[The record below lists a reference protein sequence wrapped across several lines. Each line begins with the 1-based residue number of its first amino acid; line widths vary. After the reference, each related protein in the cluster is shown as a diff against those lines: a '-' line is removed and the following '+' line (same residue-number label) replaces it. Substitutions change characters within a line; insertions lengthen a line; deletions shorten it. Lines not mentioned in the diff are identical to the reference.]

1 VVVTEF
7 TLPPKL
13 EGGDK
18 VAVMSTS
25 AGTKNR
31 FPNALDKGIERLEE
45 RFGFEPVIYD
55 TAEKDTEYLNAN
67 PQEKAEDFMKAFED
81 PEIKAVIPGSGGGE
95 ELRVLK
101 HLDPERLKR
110 NPTRFYGISDNT
122 NIHVFLWNL
131 GIQSFYAG
139 QILPDLMSEGEI
151 GEYTYKHLERAFFQ
165 DTLGTVEA
173 SEHFTD
179 DFVDTEA
186 DQITDDR
193 KRYEN
198 SGWEFWNFDEQP
210 VEGRLFGGCFEI
222 MDLQMATQKYM
233 PDRERLEDTILAL
246 ETSEEAPTDTAV
258 KRWLMCMGEN
268 GILEKFS
275 AVLVGRPIRTPPHG
289 EERTEEEKEEYHENQ
304 KERIKEEIKRYSP
317 ETPIVFDVDFGHT
330 DPKLPLQLGGKTE
343 IDPNKE
349 EIQFR

>member
-1 VVVTEF
+1 MSDF

-13 EGGDK
+13 EKNDK

-31 FPNALDKGIERLEE
+31 FPGALEKGIERLEE
-45 RFGFEPVIYD
+45 RFGVEPVIYD

-67 PQEKAEDFMKAFED
+67 PKEKAEELMDAFER
-81 PEIKAVIPGSGGGE
+81 PEIKAVIPGSGGDE

-101 HLDPERLKR
+101 HLEPVRLKR

-122 NIHVFLWNL
+122 NIHIFLWNL

-139 QILPDLMSEGEI
+139 QIVPDLMSEGEI

-173 SEHFTD
+173 SEQFTD
-179 DFVDTEA
+179 EFVDIEA

-193 KRYEN
+193 KRYES
-198 SGWEFWNFDEQP
+198 SGWEFWNFDGET
-210 VEGRLFGGCFEI
+210 VEGRLFGGSLEA
-222 MDLQMATQKYM
+222 MDLQMATQKYL
-233 PDRERLEDTILAL
+233 PDQGKLEDTILAL

-258 KRWLMCMGEN
+258 KWWLMCMGEN

-275 AVLVGRPIRTPPHG
+275 AILVGRPIRTPLHG
-289 EERTEEEKEEYHENQ
+289 EERIEEEKEGYHEDQ

-317 ETPIVFDVDFGHT
+317 DTPVVFDVDFGHT
-330 DPKLPLQLGGKTE
+330 DPKLPLQLGGNTE
-343 IDPNKE
+343 IDPNNE
-349 EIQFR
+349 EIQFK

>member
-1 VVVTEF
+1 MTEF
-7 TLPPKL
+7 TLPPAL
-13 EGGDK
+13 EKGDK
-18 VAVMSTS
+18 VAVLSTS
-25 AGTKNR
+25 AGIKDR
-31 FPNALDKGIERLEE
+31 FPNAFEKGIERLED
-45 RFGFEPVIYD
+45 RFGLETVIYS

-67 PQEKAEDFMKAFED
+67 PEEKAEEFMEAFED
-81 PEIKAVIPGSGGGE
+81 PEIKGVIPVSGGDE

-101 HLDPERLKR
+101 HLDPQRLKD

-122 NIHVFLWNL
+122 NIHMYLWNL

-165 DTLGTVEA
+165 DSLGTVE
-173 SEHFTD
+173 SSDQFTD
-179 DFVDTEA
+179 EFVDIEA
-186 DQITDDR
+186 DEITDDR
-193 KRYEN
+193 RRYES
-198 SGWEFWNFDEQP
+198 SGWKFWNFDGET

-222 MDLQMATQKYM
+222 MDWQMATQKYL
-233 PDRERLEDTILAL
+233 PDQEKLEDTVLAL
-246 ETSEEAPTDTAV
+246 ETSEEAPSETTV

-275 AVLVGRPIRTPPHG
+275 AILIGRPIRKPLHG
-289 EERTEEEKEEYHENQ
+289 EERNEEEKEVYHEDQ
-304 KERIKEEIKRYSP
+304 KERIKEEIKRNSP
-317 ETPIVFDVDFGHT
+317 ETPVVFDVDFGHT

-349 EIQFR
+349 QIKFE